1 MKYIIAFLLGTSLGV
16 ASVALAIYFN
26 PLTAENSK
34 VGINPSP
41 DQTLELY
48 YGSVLADSIAYT
60 NSGNKYLPRRPAD
73 IEELWHPTLKWA
85 QAAVHTLM
93 YPDKSVAGIGVKL
106 GAWSGETRPLM
117 GKWLMNSVWYIYL
130 PGSGG
135 MFIEQNENYWPFVR
149 SVALPAFMSGEKQW
163 EGEFATDLTTGPGPA
178 FEGRVVGASGVLR
191 GHRGEAREAIAVS
204 DFSMGAQHTT
214 GKTSVQHSLTLAL
227 STPETGVSLQSE

>member
-1 MKYIIAFLLGTSLGV
+1 MAFLLGISLGA
-16 ASVALAIYFN
+16 ASVALVIYFN

-34 VGINPSP
+34 VGINPTP

-48 YGSVLADSIAYT
+48 YGSMLADSIAFT

-85 QAAVHTLM
+85 QAAVQTLM
-93 YPDKSVAGIGVKL
+93 HPDESVAGIGVKL
-106 GAWSGETRPLM
+106 SAWSPESRPLM

-135 MFIEQNENYWPFVR
+135 MFVEQKENYWPFVR
-149 SVALPAFMSGEKQW
+149 SVALPAFMNGEKTW
-163 EGEFATDLTTGPGPA
+163 EGKFATDLTTGPGPA

-204 DFSMGAQHTT
+204 GFSMGAQHTT
-214 GKTSVQHSLTLAL
+214 GKTKVQHSLTLAI
-227 STPETGVSLQSE
+227 SAPESEVSRQSE